1 MDRYKSA
8 LLIVVI
14 IISILIV
21 VDIVLYFFPDLFLP
35 SPNYQPFKSI
45 WSEENKRDMKELL
58 TRSTNVLEKKKID
71 MIAMH
76 DTLMGLARHRGSIPW
91 NDTLEFVIPQEQK
104 VDLHDLQ
111 DEFKR
116 HGIGM
121 LNLNKSSKLYL
132 MKRPY
137 VDGVKWSWPFINI
150 LFYSKDKGEI
160 RVHRNDSVNSFSS
173 EDFFPLRNNLFEDI
187 PISIP
192 NNVDSILE
200 ILYGKDWETIC
211 KSSSYN
217 HRLNKSQK
225 GEHIVSCKETVSQP
239 IEQGILDNIWV
250 INLNRRP
257 ERWKTTHDRLQHIGL
272 HPRRWSATDKESRS
286 LLAMYE
292 RISPEIRQGEFACY
306 QSHLNLWNFLYESG
320 VKYAIIFEDDIIVPP
335 SVNMKDIID
344 VINDSK
350 GFDILLLGYCNPSI
364 FHRKPTGTSRVGA
377 AMCAHAYAVSRKG
390 LEKLVKDNHSYQ
402 CGVDQYF
409 RDTFCPRN
417 LCYYSQE
424 RENPY
429 PNAEKNAG
437 LFLQDENFGT
447 DIQADSK

>member
-8 LLIVVI
+8 LLIVATI
-14 IISILIV
+14 IIILIV
-21 VDIVLYFFPDLFLP
+21 VDLVLYFFPDLFLP
-35 SPNYQPFKSI
+35 SPNHQPFKSV
-45 WSEENKRDMKELL
+45 WSEEDKRDMKELL
-58 TRSTNVLEKKKID
+58 TRSTNILEKKKID
-71 MIAMH
+71 MIAMNE
-76 DTLMGLARHRGSIPW
+76 TLMGVARHKGSIPW
-91 NDTLEFVIPQEQK
+91 NDTLEFVILQEQK
-104 VDLHDLQ
+104 EDLHDLQ

-132 MKRPY
+132 MKRPR

-160 RVHRNDSVNSFSS
+160 RVHRNDNINSFSS

-187 PISIP
+187 PINMP

-200 ILYGKDWETIC
+200 NLYGKDWETVC

-217 HRLNKSQK
+217 HRLNESQK
-225 GEHIVSCKETVSQP
+225 GGHIASLQE
-239 IEQGILDNIWV
+239 IENRPVDDGILDNIWV

-257 ERWKTTHDRLQHIGL
+257 ERWKTARDRLQHIGL

-320 VKYAIIFEDDIIVPP
+320 VKYAIIFEDDIIIPP
-335 SVNMKDIID
+335 SVNMKDIIN

-350 GFDILLLGYCNPSI
+350 GFDILLLGHCGYPI
-364 FHRKPTGTSRVGA
+364 FSRKPTGTSRVGA
-377 AMCAHAYAVSRKG
+377 STCTHAYAVSRMG
-390 LEKLVKDNHSYQ
+390 LEKLVKDNHNYQ
-402 CGVDQYF
+402 SAVDHYF
-409 RDTFCPRN
+409 KDIFCDRN
-417 LCYYSQE
+417 LCYYSKNKESLHQ
-424 RENPY
+424 NS
-429 PNAEKNAG
+429 EKSTG
-437 LFLQDENFGT
+437 LFLQDENFAS
-447 DIQADSK
+447 DIQ